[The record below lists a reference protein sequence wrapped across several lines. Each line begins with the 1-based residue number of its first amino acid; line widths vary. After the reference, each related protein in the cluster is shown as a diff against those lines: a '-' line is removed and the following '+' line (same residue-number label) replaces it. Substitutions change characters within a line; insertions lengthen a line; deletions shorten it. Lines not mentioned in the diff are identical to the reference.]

1 MVLALVVLTTMGTL
15 AVLSLQSVRGGQR
28 TAANDRFRTVAMYA
42 AESGAAAAMEFLR
55 TSLNPSTGFGAL
67 VSPANSA
74 PQLPSGIL
82 GNERPPGDAAN
93 PFSAD
98 LSAWYAVEI
107 LNNRGD
113 AGFAAGTDQ
122 DKRVVIRS
130 TGRGPDGAVAIIEWE
145 VQAAGAAL
153 SRPCATYAQKGQGDD
168 NAGRNDCL
176 GAIDSSQ
183 SATFTP

>member
-15 AVLSLQSVRGGQR
+15 AVLSLHSVRGGQR
-28 TAANDRFRTVAMYA
+28 TVANDRFRTIAMYA
-42 AESGAAAAMEFLR
+42 AESGAAAGMEFLR
-55 TSLNPSTGFGAL
+55 TSLDPVAGFGAL
-67 VSPANSA
+67 VSPANTA
-74 PQLPSGIL
+74 PQTPAGIR

-93 PFSAD
+93 PFSND
-98 LSAWYAVEI
+98 VSAWYAVEI

-122 DKRVVIRS
+122 DKRVVLRS
-130 TGRGPDGAVAIIEWE
+130 TGRGPDGAVAIIEWD

-153 SRPCATYAQKGQGDD
+153 ARPCAAYAQKGQGDD

-183 SATFTP
+183 TATFTP

>member
-1 MVLALVVLTTMGTL
+1 MVLALLVLTTMGTL
-15 AVLSLQSVRGGQR
+15 AGLSLRSVRGVQR
-28 TAANDRFRTVAMYA
+28 TVANDRFRTIAMYA

-55 TSLNPSTGFGAL
+55 TNLDPVAGFGAL
-67 VSPANSA
+67 VSPANTI
-74 PQLPSGIL
+74 PQTPSGIL
-82 GNERPPGDAAN
+82 GNESPPGDAAN

-98 LSAWYAVEI
+98 QSAWYAVEI

-113 AGFAAGTDQ
+113 AGFLTGADQ

-153 SRPCATYAQKGQGDD
+153 TRPCSAYAQKGQGAD